1 MNNLLKIFRWIAVTI
16 LTGYLFYS
24 SISLMQDA
32 KEIADAGLGAG
43 DFVTGWEERM
53 ERLKNRLP
61 DDVSMIGYVTDDDLP
76 GIETD
81 PINHDNEY
89 MLSQYSI
96 APIQVVPGL
105 EAEWILGNFT
115 VPDFQIWL
123 DQSLGEYEIKNLGY
137 GIYLIHRLSQ

>member
-123 DQSLGEYEIKNLGY
+123 DQSLGEYDIKNLGY
-137 GIYLIHRLSQ
+137 GIYLIHRVFP